1 MKTTDNKNDKMTNK
15 EKMKG
20 MWSTKHYLLLIFIC
34 TVLRLRF
41 NAHSVKTPAFKE
53 QKKKGAMLVLCNHT
67 SALDFGYFT
76 PPFFFKKISF
86 VVAENMMYSTPIFA
100 KVIKGYHAITKK
112 QYYADYSCIKNIKR
126 YLDAGISVI
135 LCPEGKVSAEG
146 KTGVMPRSITRLVKW
161 LGYPVASVVTKGAS
175 LTRPKWAH
183 GSRTGRI
190 TSYCDM
196 LMSAEDVKT
205 MTDDEIFDTIEKR
218 LSHNEHIYHLESG
231 IRFRGK
237 HYAEGLERLLYRCP
251 KCGAEFKITAKGN
264 ILTCENCGNA
274 VRYPDTGGLFP
285 ATKDSVC
292 PDRIDLWY
300 DDERAE
306 VAKEVA
312 KDDFSIVKPV
322 NLFLEN
328 ENKNGYRFVAK
339 GNLVLDK
346 EKIEFT
352 STIDERPKNV
362 ASEYKIGD
370 MKYDFDTSGET
381 ERVEDEFK
389 HVSFP
394 VKNFVTI
401 ANIPGSSLDLYDE
414 KHTYRMMFSEDLA
427 STKYA
432 LAIEEMAK
440 QREKK

>member
-1 MKTTDNKNDKMTNK
+1 MKNSNDVKDK
-15 EKMKG
+15 KSKKAKMKE
-20 MWSTKHYLLLIFIC
+20 MWSPRHYLLLIFIC
-34 TVLRLRF
+34 AVLRLRF
-41 NAHSVKTPAFKE
+41 NAHAVKTKE
-53 QKKKGAMLVLCNHT
+53 FEAQKKKGAMLVLCNHT
-67 SALDFGYFT
+67 SALDFAYFT
-76 PPFFFKKISF
+76 PPFFYKKISF

-112 QYYADYSCIKNIKR
+112 QYFADYTCIKNIKR

-146 KTGVMPRSITRLVKW
+146 KTGVMPTSITRLVKW

-183 GSRTGRI
+183 TGRTGRI

-196 LMSAEDVKT
+196 LMSAEETKT
-205 MTDDEIFDTIEKR
+205 LSDEEIFDKIEKR

-237 HYAEGLERLLYRCP
+237 RYAEGLERLLYRCP

-264 ILTCENCGNA
+264 ILTCTECGNA
-274 VRYPDTGGLFP
+274 VRYPDTGGLVP
-285 ATKDSVC
+285 ATADSVC
-292 PDRIDLWY
+292 PERIDIWY
-300 DDERAE
+300 EQERAE
-306 VAKEVA
+306 VAKEVENP
-312 KDDFSIVKPV
+312 DFELIKPV
-322 NLFLEN
+322 SLFLEN
-328 ENKNGYRFVAK
+328 GNKNGYRFVTQ
-339 GNLVLDK
+339 GNLLLNK
-346 EKIEFT
+346 EKIEFS
-352 STIDERPKNV
+352 STLETRPKNV

-370 MKYDFDTSGET
+370 MKYDLDGDGER
-381 ERVEDEFK
+381 EDVEEEFK
-389 HVSFP
+389 LISFP
-394 VKNFVTI
+394 VKNYVTI
-401 ANIPGSSLDLYDE
+401 ANLPGSSLDLYDG
-414 KHTYRMMFSEDLA
+414 KHTYRMMFSGDLA

>member
-1 MKTTDNKNDKMTNK
+1 MIDSNIKNDKK
-15 EKMKG
+15 AKKAKMKE
-20 MWSTKHYLLLIFIC
+20 MWSPRHYLLLIFIC
-34 TVLRLRF
+34 SVLRLRF
-41 NAHSVKTPAFKE
+41 NAHYVKTKEFDE

-76 PPFFFKKISF
+76 APFFFKKISF

-112 QYYADYSCIKNIKR
+112 QYFADYTCIKNIKR

-146 KTGVMPRSITRLVKW
+146 KTGVMPHSITRLVKW

-183 GSRTGRI
+183 GSRTGKI
-190 TSYCDM
+190 VSYCDM
-196 LMSAEDVKT
+196 LMSAEDTKNLS
-205 MTDDEIFDTIEKR
+205 DDEIFDKIEKR
-218 LSHNEHIYHLESG
+218 LSHNEHIYHIESG

-237 HYAEGLERLLYRCP
+237 KYAEGLERLLYRCP
-251 KCGAEFKITAKGN
+251 KCGAEFKMAAKGDV
-264 ILTCENCGNA
+264 LTCSSCGNA
-274 VRYPDTGGLFP
+274 VRYPDTGGLVP
-285 ATKDSVC
+285 ATPDSVC
-292 PDRIDLWY
+292 PERIDLWY
-300 DDERAE
+300 DEERAE
-306 VAKEVA
+306 VAKEVENP
-312 KDDFSIVKPV
+312 DFVIEKPV

-328 ENKNGYRFVAK
+328 ENKNGYRFVTK
-339 GNLVLDK
+339 GILSLDK
-346 EKIEFT
+346 EKIEF
-352 STIDERPKNV
+352 SSNIDERPKNV

-370 MKYDFDTSGET
+370 MKYDFDAGGET
-381 ERVEDEFK
+381 EPVEEEFK
-389 HVSFP
+389 HISFP
-394 VKNFVTI
+394 TKNFVTI
-401 ANIPGSSLDLYDE
+401 ANLPGSSLDLYDG

-440 QREKK
+440 QREK